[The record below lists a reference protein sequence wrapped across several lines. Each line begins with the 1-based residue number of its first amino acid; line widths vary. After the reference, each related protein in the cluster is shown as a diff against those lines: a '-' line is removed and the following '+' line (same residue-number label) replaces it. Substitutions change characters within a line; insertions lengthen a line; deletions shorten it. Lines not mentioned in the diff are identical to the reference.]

1 MKQRHTLLLSAL
13 ALCGTMQAQ
22 DIYKAET
29 LSGSDLTGTARFVG
43 MGGAM
48 SALGA
53 DMSAMSN
60 NPAAIGLYRRSDV
73 AMTASVLGQ
82 SEAYK
87 LADVNKARASFDQA
101 GFVYAAKLNG
111 SAVKFVNLGFNYQK
125 RRNLKEVIGLGHTR
139 LNEGMSQSWQMLD
152 LSYYD
157 GWLDLSNK
165 NDREYTTPL
174 TCVGYDTQM
183 LAPIYDDQ
191 GKLTGYEPSYADS
204 YKYRRARW
212 GGIQQYDF
220 NLSLNINDRVY
231 GGITVGV
238 YNVDIHSL
246 TGYQETLRLG
256 DEVSA
261 MPYQMYNEEAITG
274 AGVDVKFGIIFRP
287 IEDSPFRIG
296 FSFSTPTF
304 YDLTQSSYLQM
315 QSPYAYTDNKGQ
327 TYDATYAEARTGD
340 FDYRIYTPWKL
351 NISAATT
358 VGNWLAVDAEYEV
371 SRYSGAQ
378 VRYPNAY
385 DWDDYSVS
393 SHKDRALCEEIDRY
407 MKPVSTFRIGAEARL
422 AKGVY
427 ARAGYNFVS
436 APFEKDAYLNLF
448 TNSPSYYYNTN
459 TDYVN
464 LGNTH
469 RATLG
474 LGFKGK
480 HFYADVAYQIQT
492 QEADVYAFHIPE
504 QHSDRNRL
512 QGQSIDLKRHHA
524 MLTVGYKF

>member
-1 MKQRHTLLLSAL
+1 MKLKHTLLLSAL

-29 LSGSDLTGTARFVG
+29 FSGSDLTGTARFVG

-125 RRNLKEVIGLGHTR
+125 RRNLKEVIGLGPTR

-157 GWLDLSNK
+157 GWLDLSND
-165 NDREYTTPL
+165 NDREYTTLL
-174 TCVGYDTQM
+174 TGVGYDPQM

-315 QSPYAYTDNKGQ
+315 QSPYAYTDMG
-327 TYDATYAEARTGD
+327 
-340 FDYRIYTPWKL
+340 
-351 NISAATT
+351 
-358 VGNWLAVDAEYEV
+358 
-371 SRYSGAQ
+371 
-378 VRYPNAY
+378 RYPNNY
-385 DWDDYSVS
+385 DWDYDWGDYNVS
-393 SHKDRALCEEIDRY
+393 SHKDRALCEEIDRC

-448 TNSPSYYYNTN
+448 TNTPSYYSPSYYYSTN

-474 LGFKGK
+474 LGYKGK

-504 QHSDRNRL
+504 GPSERNRL
-512 QGQSIDLKRHHA
+512 QGQRIDLKRHHA